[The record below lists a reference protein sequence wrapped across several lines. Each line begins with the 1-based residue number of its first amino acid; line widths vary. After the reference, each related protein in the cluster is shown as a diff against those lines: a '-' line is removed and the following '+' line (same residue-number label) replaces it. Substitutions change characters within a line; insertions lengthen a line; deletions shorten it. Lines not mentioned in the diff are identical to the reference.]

1 MEIDFIRQK
10 VMERKR
16 HDLATENLHSAR
28 DEWNKVRMKGID
40 FIDKKLRVF
49 INYMDEAILEYY
61 QIFV

>member
-1 MEIDFIRQK
+1 
-10 VMERKR
+10 MERKR
-16 HDLATENLHSAR
+16 HDLATENLQSAR